1 MEAVGKSE
9 IIIGNCL
16 DVLPTLAEKSVQC
29 VVTSPPY
36 YGLRNYGCDGQIG
49 LEDSPEL
56 YVDKLVAVF
65 RGVKRA
71 LRDDGVVWLNLGDS
85 YAGGGRGLSEHNISF
100 LGNGTGKSQAMGAAG
115 IPFGLKSKDLVGIPW
130 RVAFA
135 LQSDGWYLRSEII
148 WHKPNPMPESVTDRP
163 TKSHEQI
170 FLLTKN
176 ATYFYDSEAIKEPEK
191 QCTTER
197 YKSGWNGVDDDG
209 SKGARTG
216 SAYKKMKAGMTMGE
230 AMGGNGMRNK
240 RSVWTITTKPF
251 KEAHFATFPPEIPM
265 TCIKAGSRIGDTV
278 LDPFSGAGTVGM
290 VCEKLDRNFIGI
302 ELNPSYVKMAEKRV
316 DDVRLPILDYIRQG

>member
-1 MEAVGKSE
+1 MKSE

-100 LGNGTGKSQAMGAAG
+100 L
-115 IPFGLKSKDLVGIPW
+115 
-130 RVAFA
+130 
-135 LQSDGWYLRSEII
+135 RSE
-148 WHKPNPMPESVTDRP
+148 ERRVG
-163 TKSHEQI
+163 
-170 FLLTKN
+170 
-176 ATYFYDSEAIKEPEK
+176 KE
-191 QCTTER
+191 C
-197 YKSGWNGVDDDG
+197 
-209 SKGARTG
+209 
-216 SAYKKMKAGMTMGE
+216 
-230 AMGGNGMRNK
+230 
-240 RSVWTITTKPF
+240 
-251 KEAHFATFPPEIPM
+251 
-265 TCIKAGSRIGDTV
+265 
-278 LDPFSGAGTVGM
+278 
-290 VCEKLDRNFIGI
+290 
-302 ELNPSYVKMAEKRV
+302 
-316 DDVRLPILDYIRQG
+316 RL

>member
-1 MEAVGKSE
+1 MKSE

-16 DVLPTLAEKSVQC
+16 DVLPTLPEKSVQC

-36 YGLRNYGCDGQIG
+36 YGLRDYGCDGQIG

-56 YVDKLVAVF
+56 YVDKLVTVF
-65 RGVKRA
+65 REVKRV

-85 YAGGGRGLSEHNISF
+85 Y
-100 LGNGTGKSQAMGAAG
+100 GKTKQ
-115 IPFGLKSKDLVGIPW
+115 LYGIPW

-135 LQSDGWYLRSEII
+135 LQSDGWYLRQDII
-148 WHKPNPMPESVTDRP
+148 WSKPNPMPENVTDRF
-163 TKSHEQI
+163 TKSHEYI
-170 FLLTKN
+170 FLLTKTAKYFMNMDAVREPHETMLKYPNWNLGKGDDREPCGKRMEDGFQGGMAAKAKNNN
-176 ATYFYDSEAIKEPEK
+176 AIAS
-191 QCTTER
+191 
-197 YKSGWNGVDDDG
+197 WNPLG
-209 SKGARTG
+209 
-216 SAYKKMKAGMTMGE
+216 
-230 AMGGNGMRNK
+230 RN
-240 RSVWTITTKPF
+240 RHSVWTIATKPF
-251 KEAHFATFPPEIPM
+251 KEAHFATFSPELPTI
-265 TCIKAGSRIGDTV
+265 CIKAGTKIGDTI